1 MGAIFGIF
9 ETCPK
14 RSLGTP
20 QNLWVVLSEAQVSF
34 KIGSDFK
41 NFAENQLNPC
51 TYSTWVFVNLGA
63 IFRIFETC
71 PKRCLGTPQNL
82 WVVSSEAQVSFK
94 TGSDFK
100 NFTEN
105 QLNPCTIVHG
115 FL

>member
-1 MGAIFGIF
+1 MGFCKFGQCDLNPCTIVIF

-20 QNLWVVLSEAQVSF
+20 QNLWVVSSEAQVSF

-51 TYSTWVFVNLGA
+51 T
-63 IFRIFETC
+63 
-71 PKRCLGTPQNL
+71 
-82 WVVSSEAQVSFK
+82 
-94 TGSDFK
+94 
-100 NFTEN
+100 
-105 QLNPCTIVHG
+105 IVHG